1 MYYTHRYS
9 YLQFLFNGII
19 ELLILTYYII
29 SLHKYR
35 FSQKEYKATIDG
47 TIASNGSS
55 IRGASQV
62 LACSLLA
69 TILSLVHA
77 FYCGSERAVV
87 FNDDSSDIVLLSS
100 RLTCGIIAHHATC
113 LADTLASEL
122 GILSKASPRLITTWK
137 SVPSGTNGGV
147 TGTGFFWSAMG
158 GLIIGI
164 STLLF
169 DFISGID
176 FSETR
181 TNVDNISYVIRMLM
195 YSLTCG
201 LLGSIIDSL
210 LGATVQQSYFDPDTK
225 KIYQEEDRRPKT
237 AALVVTSSANL
248 LTNELVNLVSVVV
261 TTFLGGFVL
270 APLFFGSALVAIR

>member
-1 MYYTHRYS
+1 MLLPNSLYS
-9 YLQFLFNGII
+9 TNIFYHYINIFNC
-19 ELLILTYYII
+19 
-29 SLHKYR
+29 
-35 FSQKEYKATIDG
+35 FQQKEYKATIDG
-47 TIASNGSS
+47 TIASKGSS

-62 LACSLLA
+62 LACSFLA

-77 FYCGSERAVV
+77 FYCGKERSVV
-87 FNDDSSDIVLLSS
+87 FDDDSTDIVLLSS

-113 LADTLASEL
+113 LADTLASEM
-122 GILSKASPRLITTWK
+122 GILSKSSPRLITTWK
-137 SVPSGTNGGV
+137 SVPSGTNEGV
-147 TGTGFFWSAMG
+147 TGIGFFWSAMG

-181 TNVDNISYVIRMLM
+181 TNIDNISYVIRILM

-210 LGATVQQSYFDPDTK
+210 LGATVQQSFFDPDTK

-237 AALVVTSSANL
+237 AALVVTYSANL

-270 APLFFGSALVAIR
+270 APLFF